1 MRTRLS
7 RSPESENRT
16 TLTSVGAEEDVAACN
31 TRGFFHCQKARPER
45 VASDVAR
52 KARRCIELAGAVEF
66 RVARQPGSA
75 VPAWSSVVS
84 KTEANIH
91 NSSAHYFPA

>member
-66 RVARQPGSA
+66 RVAGQPGSA
-75 VPAWSSVVS
+75 ASSSVVS
-84 KTEANIH
+84 RSESNIH